1 MYIRKSVFTVC
12 LIALLGCEK
21 QPEPFDVSK
30 IDCQKTES
38 VEAIADPE
46 NKAKAVAHC
55 ARLKSRESKF
65 KPSDDKEWSL
75 N

>member
-1 MYIRKSVFTVC
+1 MYIRVSAFAVC

-21 QPEPFDVSK
+21 QPESFDVSK

-38 VEAIADPE
+38 VKAIADPE

>member
-1 MYIRKSVFTVC
+1 MRLNNSVFIAC
-12 LIALLGCEK
+12 LFVLFGCQK
-21 QPEPFDVSK
+21 QSEPFDVSK

-38 VEAIADPE
+38 VEAIADAE
-46 NKAKAVAHC
+46 DKAKAVAHC

-65 KPSDDKEWSL
+65 KQSDDKEWSL

>member
-1 MYIRKSVFTVC
+1 MYVRKSVSTVC

-21 QPEPFDVSK
+21 QPESFDVST

-38 VEAIADPE
+38 VEAISDPE

>member
-1 MYIRKSVFTVC
+1 MRLNNSVFIAC
-12 LIALLGCEK
+12 LFALFGCQK

>member
-1 MYIRKSVFTVC
+1 MRLKNLVFITC
-12 LIALLGCEK
+12 FLTLSGCEK

-30 IDCQKTES
+30 IDCQKAES
-38 VEAIADPE
+38 VSATADAE
-46 NKAKAVAHC
+46 HKAKAVAHC
-55 ARLKSRESKF
+55 ARLKSRESRF

>member
-1 MYIRKSVFTVC
+1 MYIRILASTVC

-38 VEAIADPE
+38 VEAIADAE
-46 NKAKAVAHC
+46 IKAKSVAYC